1 MRQSTDDDDS
11 GEIALYARDAFRE
24 GVSVTVSTVMSSNC
38 PNCFAASAMALAD
51 WVLMAWVRWKPK
63 SSRRSLVASTT
74 PSDTKVR
81 RSFGSSWNVVSEEET
96 SGVLP

>member
-1 MRQSTDDDDS
+1 MMAIHI
-11 GEIALYARDAFRE
+11 EIALYARDAFRE
-24 GVSVTVSTVMSSNC
+24 GETVRVSTVMSSFW

-51 WVLMAWVRWKPK
+51 CVLTAWVRWKPK

-81 RSFGSSWNVVSEEET
+81 RSFGLSLHAV
-96 SGVLP
+96 